1 VQSQFREEI
10 ASTKLSKHKLTYMP
24 FLIKAFSVA
33 LTEYPKLNT
42 LYDASKPFEYTM
54 INDHN
59 ITIAVDSPKGLV
71 VPNIKGCQNL
81 SITDIQEEINR
92 LRKEAESGRL
102 GPKDLFDGTIT
113 LSNIGIK
120 IKLL

>member
-1 VQSQFREEI
+1 
-10 ASTKLSKHKLTYMP
+10 MP

-33 LTEYPKLNT
+33 LTEYPKLNS
-42 LYDASKPFEYTM
+42 LYDVTKPFEYTQVS
-54 INDHN
+54 DHN

-71 VPNIKGCQNL
+71 VPNIKACQNL

-102 GPKDLFDGTIT
+102 GPKDLFDGTVT
-113 LSNIGIK
+113 LSNIGKFLKRGRK
-120 IKLL
+120 IEIN